1 MAITPEKKVKNAVT
15 YVLNEHGAY
24 WFYASTH
31 GYGQSGVPDI
41 VACYR
46 GYFIAIECKSG
57 GNVPSALQTLNL
69 NRITKSGGVALVVN
83 ERNIDDVRQ
92 AIKSIDAITGT
103 RPSQEHD

>member
-1 MAITPEKKVKNAVT
+1 MAITPEKKVKNAV
-15 YVLNEHGAY
+15 VLILKEYDAY

-46 GYFIAIECKSG
+46 GYFIAIECKAGS
-57 GNVPSALQTLNL
+57 NVPSALQTLNL
-69 NRITKSGGVALVVN
+69 SRITKSGGIALVVN

-92 AIKSIDAITGT
+92 AIRSIDAITGT
-103 RPSQEHD
+103 QAS